1 MNNKCT
7 LCPNSCS
14 VDRALHRGVCG
25 ELNTMRIAKYYLHPF
40 EEPFI
45 SGSNGSGTVFFT
57 GCALKC
63 VFCQNY
69 ELSRSQTGKEITPSE
84 LASIFEELEKAG
96 AHNINLVNPSHF
108 VHLIAR
114 AFEIYKPKI
123 PVVYNTHGY
132 EKISTLEIANKFTDI
147 YLPDLK
153 FYSESLAKRYTKIK
167 NYFETTTQAIKF
179 MMQSKPTV
187 VENGLMKSGVCIRHL
202 ILPLGVKDSI
212 EIINWAKENLQN
224 GAYFSLMAQ
233 YTPFGEIENFPE
245 LKRPITKGEY
255 DRVINALIDAKIE
268 NCLIQ
273 ERESSSTSFIPKW
286 DF

>member
-1 MNNKCT
+1 MTNICE
-7 LCPNSCS
+7 LCPNSCK
-14 VDRALHRGVCG
+14 VNRELLNGRCG
-25 ELNTMRIAKYYLHPF
+25 EKNTMRIAKYYLHPF

-45 SGSNGSGTVFFT
+45 SGTNGSGTIFFS

-69 ELSRSQTGKEITPSE
+69 ELSRSLRGKQITPEE
-84 LASIFEELEKAG
+84 LANIFKELESNG
-96 AHNINLVNPSHF
+96 AHNINLVNPTHF
-108 VHLIAR
+108 LNQISK

-132 EKISTLEIANKFTDI
+132 ERIESLEKANSFVDI

-153 FYSESLAKRYTKIK
+153 FYSSLLSKRYTKIE
-167 NYFETTTQAIKF
+167 NYFSVAEKAIKF

-187 VENGLMKSGVCIRHL
+187 IENGLMKSGVCVRHL
-202 ILPLGVKDSI
+202 ILPLGTKDSV
-212 EIINWAKENLQN
+212 EIVKWFSKNAKN
-224 GAYFSLMAQ
+224 GAYLSLMSQ
-233 YTPFGEIENFPE
+233 YTPFGEIDNYPE

-255 DRVINALIDAKIE
+255 DRVVSTLFEEKIE

-273 ERESSSTSFIPKW
+273 ERESATTKFIPKW

>member
-1 MNNKCT
+1 MYICND
-7 LCPNSCS
+7 CPRNCGI
-14 VDRALHRGVCG
+14 DRAKEKGFCNMGL
-25 ELNTMRIAKYYLHPF
+25 EPKIARASVHLW
-40 EEPFI
+40 EEPPI
-45 SGSNGSGTVFFT
+45 SMGNGSGTVFFT

-153 FYSESLAKRYTKIK
+153 FYSSSL
-167 NYFETTTQAIKF
+167 
-179 MMQSKPTV
+179 S
-187 VENGLMKSGVCIRHL
+187 
-202 ILPLGVKDSI
+202 
-212 EIINWAKENLQN
+212 
-224 GAYFSLMAQ
+224 
-233 YTPFGEIENFPE
+233 
-245 LKRPITKGEY
+245 
-255 DRVINALIDAKIE
+255 
-268 NCLIQ
+268 
-273 ERESSSTSFIPKW
+273 
-286 DF
+286 

>member
-14 VDRALHRGVCG
+14 VDRDIRRGICG

-45 SGSNGSGTVFFT
+45 SGSNGSGTIFFS

-69 ELSRSQTGKEITPSE
+69 ELSRSLTGKEITEVE
-84 LASIFEELEKAG
+84 LANIFKELELQG
-96 AHNINLVNPSHF
+96 AHNINLVNPAHF
-108 VHLIAR
+108 VYQIAN
-114 AFEIYKPKI
+114 AMQIYKPKI

-132 EKISTLEIANKFTDI
+132 ENISALEIANTFTDV

-153 FYSESLAKRYTKIK
+153 FYSNALSKRYTKVS
-167 NYFETTTQAIKF
+167 NYFEVATKAIKF
-179 MMQSKPTV
+179 MMQSKKTKISD
-187 VENGLMKSGVCIRHL
+187 GLMQSGVCIRHL
-202 ILPLGVKDSI
+202 DLPLCVKDSVQ
-212 EIINWAKENLQN
+212 IINWVKDNLQN

-233 YTPFGEIENFPE
+233 YTPFGDIKDYPE
-245 LKRPITKGEY
+245 LNRPITKGEY
-255 DRVINALIDAKIE
+255 DRVLAALFDSKIQ
-268 NCLIQ
+268 NVLIQ
-273 ERESSSTSFIPKW
+273 ERESATTSFIPKW